1 MDDGCDMDKETSN
14 EQKSLLELIQ
24 SKFIILT
31 SVFQINKRKFVEQQQ
46 EIEETKNLLWDIK
59 QPEISYWQ
67 LQNDYSYLFD
77 EESTIDEKY
86 WMNLNMYY
94 IFK

>member
-14 EQKSLLELIQ
+14 EPKSLLELIQ

-46 EIEETKNLLWDIK
+46 EIEETKNLLWDIN
-59 QPEISYWQ
+59 QPEMSY
-67 LQNDYSYLFD
+67 
-77 EESTIDEKY
+77 
-86 WMNLNMYY
+86 
-94 IFK
+94 